1 MLKKIFLLCT
11 LLIGSLFSMESVKEN
26 KKKILVI
33 NGKGGGAHLS
43 ASAAIEAYYKDD
55 YEIESVGILEDVLSN
70 TDICKKLTLGKF
82 DFQDLYNYALKN
94 RFNSAINFF
103 APKFKNYLKLFSNES
118 IKNNINR
125 FLSQKKIDLVI
136 SVFPLFNKQILS
148 SCKELNI
155 PMILVTVD
163 YDTSYWIEHLEDVD
177 YEKFF
182 YTIAFDDEI
191 IKSKL
196 ESLYLKDFDQLKVI
210 GYHIRPD
217 FFQSKNKDLIKK
229 NFSLPDNK
237 KIITIIMGATGSDA
251 LIKYLKEIC
260 KSDLEL
266 HLILCIGRSN
276 DLVENIKGIILPSNI
291 TISIIGYISNISDLI
306 YISDLIITKSGPT
319 TIAEALYLNKPV
331 LVDCTIEPV
340 LWEKLNPEFI
350 EKNHLGLVIK
360 NIEQI
365 KFALPIILK
374 PDYYNT
380 ILENISKLEKKDAR
394 KELKLLIDKLL
405 FDAKKS
411 DI

>member
-1 MLKKIFLLCT
+1 
-11 LLIGSLFSMESVKEN
+11 ME
-26 KKKILVI
+26 
-33 NGKGGGAHLS
+33 GGGAHLS

-82 DFQDLYNYALKN
+82 DFQDLYNQTLKS

-103 APKFKNYLKLFSNES
+103 APKFKNYLKLFSSES
-118 IKNNINR
+118 IKNSINR
-125 FLSQKKIDLVI
+125 FFSQKKPDVVI

-155 PMILVTVD
+155 PMILVTLD

-182 YTIAFDDEI
+182 YTIAFDNEI

-210 GYHIRPD
+210 GFPIRPD

-260 KSDLEL
+260 KSELEL
-266 HLILCIGRSN
+266 FNFMYR
-276 DLVENIKGIILPSNI
+276 
-291 TISIIGYISNISDLI
+291 
-306 YISDLIITKSGPT
+306 
-319 TIAEALYLNKPV
+319 
-331 LVDCTIEPV
+331 
-340 LWEKLNPEFI
+340 
-350 EKNHLGLVIK
+350 
-360 NIEQI
+360 
-365 KFALPIILK
+365 
-374 PDYYNT
+374 
-380 ILENISKLEKKDAR
+380 KK
-394 KELKLLIDKLL
+394 
-405 FDAKKS
+405 
-411 DI
+411 